1 MPPLTNAELER
12 DSARAIEAIARRWQ
26 YCSYGAVAAEVCAMH
41 GATRL
46 DQLGASNPTKQ
57 SKELA
62 RVWRAQQLI
71 DAHLAAFFAMR
82 CVACYHA
89 LERELVTMLNGFGM
103 FRPPRADGDDAN
115 PEEIVID
122 EEPAKSTSASGAS
135 PAARAR
141 SSIISSSRAADAGAT
156 PPKTETQSRA
166 YYFTDFGLGPFSA
179 IPAVASRFP
188 SMVEFPTMVGGS
200 IAGVHKANPIR
211 DLGCVLR
218 HLRWLLENHSLSDGD
233 TYRDFV
239 RRLDDEKGYFE
250 DGKEE
255 DWDIDNGVYINWDV
269 PVRDF
274 PEMQMAAHVDN
285 ARSKTERALADEA
298 KAAEARAER
307 AERAAKAETR
317 PPPPPRLKGPRDAK
331 AKAFVARVVKRLE
344 TPWRPSRAKA
354 LSAIRAEWPGVDEE
368 MVAAATEYAMVH
380 LGGGRY
386 RAKVFDLT
394 GDAEDE
400 DAKTSAGEEDD
411 EDDVEGEPPTEENAE
426 EAAPETT
433 DARGENAKE
442 NRGGDGD
449 DIPAAPGKR
458 RKTTARAPFE
468 GRLAVSASS
477 SRTVFPTKISTADV
491 RAHCPWWN
499 DVEISDNRAVGRWGE
514 SLVYHYLLSRHV
526 GWRVTWMNEEKETKS
541 FYDIK
546 LESADGAE
554 TIFVEVK
561 TTKFGDKNVFEMS
574 PWEWDFAQKPGVSKS
589 YHIYRVYGAG
599 DVDKVRV
606 EVVKDPARLVRE
618 HEVRMCLAI

>member
-1 MPPLTNAELER
+1 MAPEP
-12 DSARAIEAIARRWQ
+12 
-26 YCSYGAVAAEVCAMH
+26 
-41 GATRL
+41 
-46 DQLGASNPTKQ
+46 
-57 SKELA
+57 
-62 RVWRAQQLI
+62 
-71 DAHLAAFFAMR
+71 
-82 CVACYHA
+82 
-89 LERELVTMLNGFGM
+89 REGT
-103 FRPPRADGDDAN
+103 
-115 PEEIVID
+115 
-122 EEPAKSTSASGAS
+122 
-135 PAARAR
+135 
-141 SSIISSSRAADAGAT
+141 
-156 PPKTETQSRA
+156 
-166 YYFTDFGLGPFSA
+166 
-179 IPAVASRFP
+179 
-188 SMVEFPTMVGGS
+188 
-200 IAGVHKANPIR
+200 
-211 DLGCVLR
+211 
-218 HLRWLLENHSLSDGD
+218 
-233 TYRDFV
+233 
-239 RRLDDEKGYFE
+239 
-250 DGKEE
+250 
-255 DWDIDNGVYINWDV
+255 
-269 PVRDF
+269 
-274 PEMQMAAHVDN
+274 
-285 ARSKTERALADEA
+285 
-298 KAAEARAER
+298 
-307 AERAAKAETR
+307 
-317 PPPPPRLKGPRDAK
+317 
-331 AKAFVARVVKRLE
+331 
-344 TPWRPSRAKA
+344 
-354 LSAIRAEWPGVDEE
+354 SAIRAEWPGVDEE
-368 MVAAATEYAMVH
+368 VIAAATEYAMVH

-499 DVEISDNRAVGRWGE
+499 DVEISDKPRGGTMGRIARV
-514 SLVYHYLLSRHV
+514 SLPALPARRLARHV
-526 GWRVTWMNEEKETKS
+526 DEPRRKRPRASTTSSSRG
-541 FYDIK
+541 
-546 LESADGAE
+546 ADGAE

>member
-1 MPPLTNAELER
+1 VPPLTNAELER

-71 DAHLAAFFAMR
+71 DAHVAAFFAMR
-82 CVACYHA
+82 CVAVY
-89 LERELVTMLNGFGM
+89 EDFEGELVEMLNGFGM
-103 FRPPRADGDDAN
+103 FPPPRADGDDAN

-122 EEPAKSTSASGAS
+122 EEPAKSTSA
-135 PAARAR
+135 
-141 SSIISSSRAADAGAT
+141 AADTGAT
-156 PPKTETQSRA
+156 PPKTETKTRA
-166 YYFTDFGLGPFSA
+166 SSFVDFGLGPLFA

-188 SMVEFPTMVGGS
+188 SIFELGGLY
-200 IAGVHKANPIR
+200 AGTLAMLEHWR
-211 DLGCVLR
+211 VLE
-218 HLRWLLENHSLSDGD
+218 HLRGLLEDHCLSDGD
-233 TYRDFV
+233 TYRDLV
-239 RRLDDEKGYFE
+239 WRHVESE
-250 DGKEE
+250 T
-255 DWDIDNGVYINWDV
+255 WDQQHGVYINWDV

-307 AERAAKAETR
+307 AERAAKAATR
-317 PPPPPRLKGPRDAK
+317 PPPPPRLKEPRDAK